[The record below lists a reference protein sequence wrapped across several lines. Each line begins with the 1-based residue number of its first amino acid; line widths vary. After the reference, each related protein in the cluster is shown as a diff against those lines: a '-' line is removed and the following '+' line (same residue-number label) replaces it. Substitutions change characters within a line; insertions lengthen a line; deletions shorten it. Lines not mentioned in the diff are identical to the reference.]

1 MAPRGMEKDGSEMM
15 KDKFS
20 GCLVG
25 LAVGDA
31 LGMPFEGMRSE
42 AIEKRYPQ
50 VTEFVPGRGLAP
62 GRYTDDTK
70 MMLCIAQSIAKQGH
84 VDPDD
89 VAQCFIAWFDGGDL
103 RGMGRSC
110 LEGILNLKLGVSWRE
125 SGRRGKW
132 AAGNGAAMRI
142 APVGLI
148 DAHDLERLKRDC
160 WAISIITHDNS
171 EAVAGATA
179 VAYAIAR
186 LVSNGVDEEAL
197 LQAIAAFVGESHVA
211 QHLEKAQSLLDADT
225 PSEDALAA
233 LGTTGYVVETVAS
246 ALYCFLR
253 TPSDFLTTVS
263 AAVRG
268 GGDTDTIAAIAG
280 AISGAYNGIAN
291 MPQRLVGQVEDSN
304 SLQELGGAIYRLST
318 SHRGS

>member
-1 MAPRGMEKDGSEMM
+1 METDRSETIQ
-15 KDKFS
+15 DKFS

-25 LAVGDA
+25 LAIGDA
-31 LGMPFEGMRSE
+31 LGMPFEGMRSG
-42 AIEKRYPQ
+42 AIQKRYQQ
-50 VTEFVPGRGLAP
+50 VTEFVPARGLAL
-62 GRYTDDTK
+62 GQYTDDTK
-70 MMLCIAQSIAKQGH
+70 MMFCIAESIAEKGH

-89 VAQCFIAWFDGGDL
+89 VAQRFIAWFDSGDL

-148 DAHDLERLKRDC
+148 DADDLERLERDC

-179 VAYAIAR
+179 VAYAIA
-186 LVSNGVDEEAL
+186 LIVTSGVNEQAF
-197 LQAIAAFVGESHVA
+197 LQEIASFVGESHVA
-211 QHLEKAQSLLDADT
+211 RHLKKAQSLIEADT
-225 PSEDALAA
+225 PSENALAA

-291 MPQRLVGQVEDSN
+291 MPEHLVGQVEDSN
-304 SLQELGGAIYRLST
+304 RLQELGGAIYRLST
-318 SHRGS
+318 SHRDA